1 MKYLVTGVLL
11 AVVSAALI
19 EGGAAR
25 MPQVLAI
32 ETDESALREAARLRS
47 LAAAE
52 MEEGSCGHAEPLLRD
67 LARILPDN
75 ILPPINLAVCYFLL
89 DRRNDALEQIARARQ
104 LDPDN
109 PQMLYALARILER
122 GPEDRAAWLEVLDHF
137 ATVRPHDPRPYYLR
151 AQGLAFDKS
160 FTEAI
165 PFLEA
170 ALNQAPDNLVLMVEL
185 LTVSAQAKDPFVTSD
200 ALDAIEDRLQGFDGA
215 LTEYAEQ
222 IRDHLKSGDVEA
234 ARPPAMVIGNL
245 LRPTDLY
252 QLGRVELSG
261 PIQGGD
267 LFPQLDFDPPLPKSI
282 QGGGDIDVAFQDAT
296 AETGLEGVSP
306 VSGLVWSPSPDD
318 ATLVSAR
325 DGSLLRLELQNGRFG
340 FQSIPLATRVR
351 EPAISFDFDQDELPD
366 LITADGKGGVVFH
379 AGRADGTYGEAIQ
392 AMRGNGANR
401 LLRLYPLD
409 VDHDGDLDIFGART
423 GRDVYLQNN
432 GDGRWT
438 ERAGELGLAGEPSTT
453 TDVVSADLDN
463 DGDLDLLVV
472 QPEHGPRLYVN
483 RRAGTFIEA
492 TERLGLDQLQ
502 AVYTAVR
509 TADFNNDGLFD
520 LFLWGPEGGLLVQ
533 NRGLEFQSTPIPT
546 APGGTWHAAEVL
558 DAENDGDQ
566 DILVVAAEELVLLRN
581 RDGQLIPEKTGQ
593 GAAPV
598 GQLLAEDLDSDGD
611 VDILAALADGRLKY
625 WRNEGGNRN
634 NWLRLQLK
642 GKNDNNG
649 KNNTQ
654 GIFVRIETR
663 SGDAFQVV
671 QGNGGIN
678 HLGLGARRQADVIRA
693 VWTNGVPQTWQQ
705 VGANRTLVE
714 EQVLKGSCPFLYVW
728 DGEAFTFVTD
738 LMWKSPL
745 GMILADGTRAP
756 HQSARDFV
764 MIAGERLRPVGGEI
778 WIQTTEELWEAAY
791 VDQQELIAVDYPT
804 SVELLIDEKFS
815 PPPHSAEPSVHWV
828 DRLLDPV
835 AARDQEDRD
844 VSWKIRDLDGIHV
857 DDLPLDRYQGLTRG
871 HELRLTF
878 SGVPAGERL
887 RLLLWGWIFPTD
899 SSINLALSQ
908 DSSRAPRP
916 PQLEVLKSDG
926 RWQPLDVWVGFP
938 NGKRKVV
945 VVELPG
951 EIPSGEVTLKLSTNL
966 QIYWDAA
973 RLAIGDPVIAPVVTS
988 LKPRAADLHF
998 RGFSRVYRE
1007 TPTGPHLFDYEHV
1020 SVEPRFRDMI
1030 GPFTR
1035 YGSVEE
1041 LLQVADDRYVVM
1053 NAGDEMTVRF
1063 DAMKLPLLPP
1073 GWRRDFI
1080 LSTDG
1085 WVKDGDLNT
1094 LLSKTVEPLPYHA
1107 MESYPD
1113 QPTHHY
1119 PDSSVHREYRETF
1132 QTRWVT
1138 DQHFREF
1145 LQAPRKW

>member
-137 ATVRPHDPRPYYLR
+137 APVRPHDPRPYYLR

-252 QLGRVELSG
+252 QLGRVELTG
-261 PIQGGD
+261 PIQGGN

-282 QGGGDIDVAFQDAT
+282 QGGGDIDVAFHDAT

-325 DGSLLRLELQNGRFG
+325 DGSLFRLELQNGRFG
-340 FQSIPLATRVR
+340 FQSIPLATRVK
-351 EPAISFDFDQDELPD
+351 EPAVSFDFDQDELPD
-366 LITADGKGGVVFH
+366 LITADGEGGVIFH

-472 QPEHGPRLYVN
+472 QPEHGPRL
-483 RRAGTFIEA
+483 
-492 TERLGLDQLQ
+492 
-502 AVYTAVR
+502 
-509 TADFNNDGLFD
+509 
-520 LFLWGPEGGLLVQ
+520 
-533 NRGLEFQSTPIPT
+533 
-546 APGGTWHAAEVL
+546 
-558 DAENDGDQ
+558 
-566 DILVVAAEELVLLRN
+566 
-581 RDGQLIPEKTGQ
+581 
-593 GAAPV
+593 
-598 GQLLAEDLDSDGD
+598 
-611 VDILAALADGRLKY
+611 
-625 WRNEGGNRN
+625 
-634 NWLRLQLK
+634 
-642 GKNDNNG
+642 
-649 KNNTQ
+649 
-654 GIFVRIETR
+654 
-663 SGDAFQVV
+663 
-671 QGNGGIN
+671 
-678 HLGLGARRQADVIRA
+678 
-693 VWTNGVPQTWQQ
+693 
-705 VGANRTLVE
+705 
-714 EQVLKGSCPFLYVW
+714 
-728 DGEAFTFVTD
+728 
-738 LMWKSPL
+738 
-745 GMILADGTRAP
+745 
-756 HQSARDFV
+756 
-764 MIAGERLRPVGGEI
+764 
-778 WIQTTEELWEAAY
+778 
-791 VDQQELIAVDYPT
+791 
-804 SVELLIDEKFS
+804 
-815 PPPHSAEPSVHWV
+815 
-828 DRLLDPV
+828 
-835 AARDQEDRD
+835 
-844 VSWKIRDLDGIHV
+844 
-857 DDLPLDRYQGLTRG
+857 
-871 HELRLTF
+871 
-878 SGVPAGERL
+878 
-887 RLLLWGWIFPTD
+887 
-899 SSINLALSQ
+899 
-908 DSSRAPRP
+908 
-916 PQLEVLKSDG
+916 
-926 RWQPLDVWVGFP
+926 
-938 NGKRKVV
+938 
-945 VVELPG
+945 
-951 EIPSGEVTLKLSTNL
+951 
-966 QIYWDAA
+966 
-973 RLAIGDPVIAPVVTS
+973 
-988 LKPRAADLHF
+988 
-998 RGFSRVYRE
+998 
-1007 TPTGPHLFDYEHV
+1007 
-1020 SVEPRFRDMI
+1020 
-1030 GPFTR
+1030 
-1035 YGSVEE
+1035 
-1041 LLQVADDRYVVM
+1041 
-1053 NAGDEMTVRF
+1053 
-1063 DAMKLPLLPP
+1063 
-1073 GWRRDFI
+1073 
-1080 LSTDG
+1080 
-1085 WVKDGDLNT
+1085 
-1094 LLSKTVEPLPYHA
+1094 
-1107 MESYPD
+1107 
-1113 QPTHHY
+1113 
-1119 PDSSVHREYRETF
+1119 
-1132 QTRWVT
+1132 
-1138 DQHFREF
+1138 
-1145 LQAPRKW
+1145 